1 MKSRDQD
8 LKWRLCDAYFSI
20 LVSSKKSSIIFEDLC
35 LKCNVP
41 YDEAKKIIPEDSIH
55 NHIFFLKIL
64 ISRLDN
70 ETLEE
75 FKIDISEDTI
85 SSTYDKILEGL
96 TLRFE
101 KFLEYKSAFKI
112 ISEGNKR
119 RVKNL
124 LKLLQQNYSFM
135 SNLLDLVENNQN
147 CSVKTIKSAVLN
159 ILFIKALEVFLKDEN
174 NNIDSTVRHLD
185 KYLKDIED
193 IGVFSGIIK
202 KQL

>member
-1 MKSRDQD
+1 MKTSDQD

-20 LVSSKKSSIIFEDLC
+20 LVSSKKSSIIIEDLC
-35 LKCNVP
+35 LQCDVS
-41 YDEAKKIIPEDSIH
+41 YDEVKKIISEDSIH
-55 NHIFFLKIL
+55 DKFYFLKIL
-64 ISRLDN
+64 ISRLDK

-75 FKIDISEDTI
+75 FKTDISEDTI

-112 ISEGNKR
+112 MSNATER
-119 RVKNL
+119 RVENFF
-124 LKLLQQNYSFM
+124 KLLQQNYLFM
-135 SNLLDLVENNQN
+135 SDLLDLVENNPN
-147 CSVKTIKSAVLN
+147 CSVKTIKSVALN
-159 ILFIKALEVFLKDEN
+159 ILFIKAIEVFLKDES
-174 NNIDSTVRHLD
+174 NNIDSTVRYLD

-202 KQL
+202 K

>member
-1 MKSRDQD
+1 MKTRDQD

-20 LVSSKKSSIIFEDLC
+20 LVSSKKNSIIFEDLC
-35 LKCNVP
+35 LQCNVSI
-41 YDEAKKIIPEDSIH
+41 DEAKKIIPEDSIH
-55 NHIFFLKIL
+55 NNFFFLKIL
-64 ISRLDN
+64 ISRLDK

-75 FKIDISEDTI
+75 FKTDISEDTI

-112 ISEGNKR
+112 MSNGTER
-119 RVKNL
+119 RVENFF
-124 LKLLQQNYSFM
+124 KLLQQNYLFM
-135 SNLLDLVENNQN
+135 SGLLDLVENNPN
-147 CSVKTIKSAVLN
+147 CSVKTIKSVALN
-159 ILFIKALEVFLKDEN
+159 ILFIKAIEVFLKDES
-174 NNIDSTVRHLD
+174 NNIDSTVRYLD

-202 KQL
+202 K

>member
-35 LKCNVP
+35 IQCNLS

-112 ISEGNKR
+112 ISEGNKW

-147 CSVKTIKSAVLN
+147 CSVKTIKSVVLN

-202 KQL
+202 K

>member
-1 MKSRDQD
+1 MKTSDQD

-20 LVSSKKSSIIFEDLC
+20 LVSSKKSSITIEDLC
-35 LKCNVP
+35 LQCNVS
-41 YDEAKKIIPEDSIH
+41 YDKIKKIIPEDSIH
-55 NHIFFLKIL
+55 DKFYFLKIL
-64 ISRLDN
+64 ISRLDK

-75 FKIDISEDTI
+75 FKTDISEDTI

-112 ISEGNKR
+112 MSNGTER
-119 RVKNL
+119 RVENFF
-124 LKLLQQNYSFM
+124 KLLQQNYLFM
-135 SNLLDLVENNQN
+135 SGLLDLVENNPN
-147 CSVKTIKSAVLN
+147 CSVKTIKSVALN
-159 ILFIKALEVFLKDEN
+159 ILFMKAIEVFLKDESK
-174 NNIDSTVRHLD
+174 NIDSTVRYLD

-202 KQL
+202 K

>member
-20 LVSSKKSSIIFEDLC
+20 LVSSKKSPIIFEDLC
-35 LKCNVP
+35 LQCNVS

-119 RVKNL
+119 RVENL

-147 CSVKTIKSAVLN
+147 CSVKTIKSVVLN

-202 KQL
+202 K

>member
-8 LKWRLCDAYFSI
+8 LKYRLCDAYFSI
-20 LVSSKKSSIIFEDLC
+20 LVSSKKNSIIFEDLC

-41 YDEAKKIIPEDSIH
+41 YDEAKKIIPEDSIT
-55 NHIFFLKIL
+55 NNFFFLKIL
-64 ISRLDN
+64 ISRLDK

-75 FKIDISEDTI
+75 FKTDISEDTI

-112 ISEGNKR
+112 MSNGTER
-119 RVKNL
+119 RVENFFKL
-124 LKLLQQNYSFM
+124 LKQNYLFM
-135 SNLLDLVENNQN
+135 SDLLDLVENNSN
-147 CSVKTIKSAVLN
+147 CSVKTIKSVALN
-159 ILFIKALEVFLKDEN
+159 ILFVKAIEVFLKDES

-193 IGVFSGIIK
+193 IGIFSGIIK
-202 KQL
+202 K

>member
-8 LKWRLCDAYFSI
+8 LKWRLCEAYFSI

-35 LKCNVP
+35 LHCNVS

-55 NHIFFLKIL
+55 NKFFFLKIL
-64 ISRLDN
+64 ISRLDK

-75 FKIDISEDTI
+75 FKTDISEDTI

-112 ISEGNKR
+112 MSNVKER
-119 RVKNL
+119 RVEIFF
-124 LKLLQQNYSFM
+124 KLLQQNYLFM
-135 SNLLDLVENNQN
+135 SGLLDLVENNPN
-147 CSVKTIKSAVLN
+147 CSVKTIKSVALN
-159 ILFIKALEVFLKDEN
+159 ILFIKAIEVFLKDES
-174 NNIDSTVRHLD
+174 NNIDSTVRYLD

-202 KQL
+202 K